1 MTPSVR
7 TGTVALL
14 VMFAGACARDMVP
27 ASQITPGDVMQ
38 SIKMMQ
44 GYDTNHDGVITRDEM
59 EAALQ
64 REFAACDTNH
74 DGRISIQEMQA
85 ENDRRWKESGPA
97 SSPLIDWSQDGI
109 IDLAEFAGTARSTF
123 SDMDRNGDGRLEG
136 NELRPPRMRGGGR
149 GPGRGARG
157 GEPPR

>member
-1 MTPSVR
+1 MTPAVR
-7 TGTVALL
+7 TGIVALL
-14 VMFAGACARDMVP
+14 VVLIGACAREMTP

-44 GYDTNHDGVITRDEM
+44 AYDTNHDGVITRDEVE
-59 EAALQ
+59 EALK
-64 REFAACDTNH
+64 REFATVDANG

-109 IDLAEFAGTARSTF
+109 IDFAEFAGTVRSTF

-136 NELRPPRMRGGGR
+136 NELRPPRMQGGRR
-149 GPGRGARG
+149 GPGRMGRG